1 VSIRRTGVSHSIGYF
16 FQSGFS
22 FMGTLLIV
30 ENDTTTRNALA
41 ELLAREGREIV
52 TAADGQQALERLS
65 TGPPPSLILLDLSM
79 PRMNG
84 FEFLRRQSTNPL
96 IAGIPTMV
104 VSGSSSDLP
113 PGARQ
118 LMTKPVNVSRLM
130 ALVDQYC

>member
-1 VSIRRTGVSHSIGYF
+1 
-16 FQSGFS
+16 
-22 FMGTLLIV
+22 MGTLLIV
-30 ENDTTTRNALA
+30 ENDITTRNALA

-65 TGPPPSLILLDLSM
+65 AGPPPSLILLDLSM

-104 VSGSSSDLP
+104 LSGSPSELP
-113 PGARQ
+113 LGARQ
-118 LMTKPVNVSRLM
+118 VMTKPVNVSRLM